1 MLIIASLIFYGWFRW
16 SYLAIII
23 FFIVFNHALPF
34 VAQSVRER
42 WRLWV
47 IRGGIAVDL
56 GILAFFKYSIFILE
70 NVTALTGINFAFQG
84 VVLPIGI
91 SFFTFQCIMFV
102 ADHKHTRPDVSL
114 RDFALYI
121 TFFPQLIAGP
131 IVRPWVLLP
140 QIKTG
145 VTDGSASSS
154 AWAAGIMLIAIG
166 VLKKV
171 AIADQLAPYA
181 DTVFT
186 KVIHQGM
193 VTSLEAWV
201 VALAFTLQIYFDFS
215 AYSDIALGL
224 ALCFGMHLMLNFNSP
239 YKAGSIIE
247 FWHR

>member
-1 MLIIASLIFYGWFRW
+1 MLFTTVDFLFLFLPSTLLTYWGSKRLGYDRLPTYVLIIASLIFYGWFRW

-23 FFIVFNHALPF
+23 FFIVFNYALPF

-131 IVRPWVLLP
+131 FVRPWVLLP

-145 VTDGSASSS
+145 VTNGSASSS
-154 AWAAGIMLIAIG
+154 AWAAGILLIIG
-166 VLKKV
+166 
-171 AIADQLAPYA
+171 
-181 DTVFT
+181 F
-186 KVIHQGM
+186 
-193 VTSLEAWV
+193 
-201 VALAFTLQIYFDFS
+201 
-215 AYSDIALGL
+215 
-224 ALCFGMHLMLNFNSP
+224 
-239 YKAGSIIE
+239 
-247 FWHR
+247 FWSGVRC